1 MERLKGMGL
10 KRALF
15 WITLWCLSGAAAAC
29 AALTGCA
36 PLDALPY
43 AYEIEDTVLLRTLGV
58 DVATQ
63 RLDGVAVT
71 ASSGERPAVGDS
83 PGQAGVVLSAQADT
97 VSAARTMMQSY
108 GKDELFFGDVE
119 QVVVGEGLAQRGLDD
134 LLALM
139 ARDPELRLEARLWV
153 VRGGSASDVLF
164 GGEESGGVDDRL
176 DAMESNAD
184 QGAATLPRTARE
196 ALVDLARSGTT
207 FLPALAQGPSRPGD
221 GAEGDTTV
229 STAGYALFRDGA
241 LCGWAAGE
249 EAHGIHLLLGRADG
263 GLLECAA
270 PDGARVALLLTG
282 VRTGYTPVFRGGA
295 LAGLEVKCKVEARLA
310 EVRGGDALSREEL
323 AWLEAET
330 ARLCRTRMETALSH
344 SRALEADYLNLRQRA
359 ALSAPWRK
367 DELEQDWEE
376 GFPGLAFTVNVRV
389 KVAGG

>member
-1 MERLKGMGL
+1 MS
-10 KRALF
+10 RAQWL
-15 WITLWCLSGAAAAC
+15 LLAAAAC
-29 AALTGCA
+29 AALAGSA

-58 DVATQ
+58 DVGTQ
-63 RLDGVAVT
+63 SLDGVGVT

-164 GGEESGGVDDRL
+164 GGKESGGVDDRL

-282 VRTGYTPVFRGGA
+282 VRTGYTPIFRGGA

-376 GFPGLAFTVNVRV
+376 DFPGLTFTVNVQV

>member
-1 MERLKGMGL
+1 MSRAQGL
-10 KRALF
+10 L
-15 WITLWCLSGAAAAC
+15 LAAAAG

-58 DVATQ
+58 DMATQ

-282 VRTGYTPVFRGGA
+282 VRTGYTPIFRGGA

-344 SRALEADYLNLRQRA
+344 SRALGADYLNLRQRA

-376 GFPGLAFTVNVRV
+376 DFPGLAFTVNVQV

>member
-1 MERLKGMGL
+1 MS
-10 KRALF
+10 RAQWL
-15 WITLWCLSGAAAAC
+15 LLAAAAC
-29 AALTGCA
+29 AALAGCA

-282 VRTGYTPVFRGGA
+282 VRTGYTPIFRGGA

-376 GFPGLAFTVNVRV
+376 DFPGLAFTVNVQV

>member
-1 MERLKGMGL
+1 MS
-10 KRALF
+10 RAQWL
-15 WITLWCLSGAAAAC
+15 LLAAAAC

-36 PLDALPY
+36 PLPY

-282 VRTGYTPVFRGGA
+282 VRTGYTPIFRGGA

-376 GFPGLAFTVNVRV
+376 GFPGLAFTVNVQV

>member
-1 MERLKGMGL
+1 MS
-10 KRALF
+10 RAQWL
-15 WITLWCLSGAAAAC
+15 LLAGAAC

-164 GGEESGGVDDRL
+164 GGEEGGGVDDRL
-176 DAMESNAD
+176 DAMEAD
-184 QGAATLPRTARE
+184 AEQRSANLPRTARE

-221 GAEGDTTV
+221 GAEGDTAV

-249 EAHGIHLLLGRADG
+249 EAHGIHLLLGRADA

-282 VRTGYTPVFRGGA
+282 VRTDYTPVFRGGA

-367 DELEQDWEE
+367 DELEQDWEKD
-376 GFPGLAFTVNVRV
+376 FPGLAFTVNVQV

>member
-1 MERLKGMGL
+1 MS
-10 KRALF
+10 RAQWL
-15 WITLWCLSGAAAAC
+15 LLAAAAC
-29 AALTGCA
+29 AALAGCA

-282 VRTGYTPVFRGGA
+282 VRTGYTPIFRGGA

-376 GFPGLAFTVNVRV
+376 GFPGLAFTVNVQV

>member
-1 MERLKGMGL
+1 MS
-10 KRALF
+10 RAQWL
-15 WITLWCLSGAAAAC
+15 LLAAAAC
-29 AALTGCA
+29 AALAGSA

-58 DVATQ
+58 DVGTQ
-63 RLDGVAVT
+63 SLDGVGVT

-270 PDGARVALLLTG
+270 PDGARVALLLTD
-282 VRTGYTPVFRGGA
+282 VRTGYTPIFRGGA

-376 GFPGLAFTVNVRV
+376 DFPGLTFTVNVQV

>member
-1 MERLKGMGL
+1 MS
-10 KRALF
+10 RAQWL
-15 WITLWCLSGAAAAC
+15 LLAAAAC
-29 AALTGCA
+29 AALAGSA

-58 DVATQ
+58 DMATQ

-282 VRTGYTPVFRGGA
+282 VRTGYTPIFRGGA

-376 GFPGLAFTVNVRV
+376 DFPGLTFTVNVQV

>member
-1 MERLKGMGL
+1 VS
-10 KRALF
+10 RAQWL
-15 WITLWCLSGAAAAC
+15 LLAAAAC
-29 AALTGCA
+29 AALAGCA

-164 GGEESGGVDDRL
+164 GGGEGGGVDDRL
-176 DAMESNAD
+176 DAMEAD
-184 QGAATLPRTARE
+184 AGQRSANLPRTARE

-221 GAEGDTTV
+221 GAEGDTAV

-249 EAHGIHLLLGRADG
+249 EAHGIHLLLGRADA

-282 VRTGYTPVFRGGA
+282 VRTDYTPVFRGGA

-367 DELEQDWEE
+367 DELEQDWEKD
-376 GFPGLAFTVNVRV
+376 FPGLAFTVNVQV

>member
-1 MERLKGMGL
+1 MS
-10 KRALF
+10 RAQWL
-15 WITLWCLSGAAAAC
+15 LLAAAAC
-29 AALTGCA
+29 AALAGSA

-58 DVATQ
+58 DVGTQ
-63 RLDGVAVT
+63 SLDGVGVT

-282 VRTGYTPVFRGGA
+282 VRTGYTPIFRGGA

-344 SRALEADYLNLRQRA
+344 SRALGADYLNLRQRA

-376 GFPGLAFTVNVRV
+376 DFPGLAFTVNVQV

>member
-1 MERLKGMGL
+1 MS
-10 KRALF
+10 RAQWL
-15 WITLWCLSGAAAAC
+15 LLAAAAC
-29 AALTGCA
+29 AALAGCA

-71 ASSGERPAVGDS
+71 ASSGERPAVGGS

-176 DAMESNAD
+176 DAMEAD
-184 QGAATLPRTARE
+184 AEQRSATLPRTARE

-221 GAEGDTTV
+221 GAEGDTAV

-249 EAHGIHLLLGRADG
+249 EAHGIHLLLGRADA

-282 VRTGYTPVFRGGA
+282 VRTGYTPVFRGGT

-310 EVRGGDALSREEL
+310 EVLGGDALSREEL

-344 SRALEADYLNLRQRA
+344 SRALGADYLNLRQRA

-376 GFPGLAFTVNVRV
+376 GFPGLAFTVNVQV

>member
-1 MERLKGMGL
+1 VS
-10 KRALF
+10 RAQWL
-15 WITLWCLSGAAAAC
+15 LLAAAAC
-29 AALTGCA
+29 AALAGCA

-164 GGEESGGVDDRL
+164 GGEEGCGVDDRL
-176 DAMESNAD
+176 DAMEAD
-184 QGAATLPRTARE
+184 AGQRSANLPRTARE

-221 GAEGDTTV
+221 GAEGDTAV

-249 EAHGIHLLLGRADG
+249 EAHGIHLLLGRADA

-282 VRTGYTPVFRGGA
+282 VRTDYTPVFRGGA

-367 DELEQDWEE
+367 DELEQDWEKD
-376 GFPGLAFTVNVRV
+376 FPGLAFTVNVQV

>member
-1 MERLKGMGL
+1 MS
-10 KRALF
+10 RAQWL
-15 WITLWCLSGAAAAC
+15 LLAAAAC
-29 AALTGCA
+29 AALAGCA

-282 VRTGYTPVFRGGA
+282 VRTGYTPIFRGGA

-344 SRALEADYLNLRQRA
+344 SRALEADYLNMRQRA

-376 GFPGLAFTVNVRV
+376 GFPGLAFTVNVQV

>member
-1 MERLKGMGL
+1 MS
-10 KRALF
+10 RAQWL
-15 WITLWCLSGAAAAC
+15 LLAAAAC
-29 AALTGCA
+29 AALAGSA

-58 DVATQ
+58 DVGTQ
-63 RLDGVAVT
+63 SLDGVGVT

-282 VRTGYTPVFRGGA
+282 VRTGYTPIFRGGA
-295 LAGLEVKCKVEARLA
+295 HAGLEVKCKVEARLA

-376 GFPGLAFTVNVRV
+376 DFPGLTFTVNVQV

>member
-1 MERLKGMGL
+1 MS
-10 KRALF
+10 RAQWL
-15 WITLWCLSGAAAAC
+15 LLAAAAC
-29 AALTGCA
+29 AALAGSA

-43 AYEIEDTVLLRTLGV
+43 ASEIEDTVLLRTLGV
-58 DVATQ
+58 DVGTQ
-63 RLDGVAVT
+63 SLDGVGVT

-282 VRTGYTPVFRGGA
+282 VRTGYTPIFRGGA

-376 GFPGLAFTVNVRV
+376 DFPGLTFTVNVQV

>member
-1 MERLKGMGL
+1 M
-10 KRALF
+10 
-15 WITLWCLSGAAAAC
+15 AAAGGRGLRRPHRLRPPGRP
-29 AALTGCA
+29 ALR
-36 PLDALPY
+36 
-43 AYEIEDTVLLRTLGV
+43 YEIEDTVLLRTLGV
-58 DVATQ
+58 DMATQ

-270 PDGARVALLLTG
+270 PDGARVALLLTD
-282 VRTGYTPVFRGGA
+282 VRTGYTPIFRGGA

-376 GFPGLAFTVNVRV
+376 GFPGLAFTVNVQV

>member
-1 MERLKGMGL
+1 MS
-10 KRALF
+10 RAQWL
-15 WITLWCLSGAAAAC
+15 LLAAAAC
-29 AALTGCA
+29 AALAGSA

-58 DVATQ
+58 DVGTQ
-63 RLDGVAVT
+63 SLDGVGVT

-282 VRTGYTPVFRGGA
+282 VRTGYTPIFRGGA

-376 GFPGLAFTVNVRV
+376 DFPGLTFTVNVQV

>member
-1 MERLKGMGL
+1 MS
-10 KRALF
+10 RAQWL
-15 WITLWCLSGAAAAC
+15 LLAAAAC
-29 AALTGCA
+29 AALAGSA

-58 DVATQ
+58 DVGTQ
-63 RLDGVAVT
+63 SLDGVGVT

-164 GGEESGGVDDRL
+164 GGEEGGGVDDRL
-176 DAMESNAD
+176 DAMEAD
-184 QGAATLPRTARE
+184 AEQRSATLPRTARE

-221 GAEGDTTV
+221 GAEGDTAV

-249 EAHGIHLLLGRADG
+249 EAHGIHLLLGRADA

-282 VRTGYTPVFRGGA
+282 VRTGYTPIFRGGA

-367 DELEQDWEE
+367 DELEQDWEKD
-376 GFPGLAFTVNVRV
+376 FPGLAFTVNVQV

>member
-1 MERLKGMGL
+1 MS
-10 KRALF
+10 RAQWL
-15 WITLWCLSGAAAAC
+15 LLAAAAC

-270 PDGARVALLLTG
+270 PDGARVALLLTD
-282 VRTGYTPVFRGGA
+282 VRTGYTPIFRGGA

-376 GFPGLAFTVNVRV
+376 GFPGLAFTVNVQV

>member
-1 MERLKGMGL
+1 MS
-10 KRALF
+10 RAQWL
-15 WITLWCLSGAAAAC
+15 LLAAAAC
-29 AALTGCA
+29 AALAGCA

-164 GGEESGGVDDRL
+164 GGEEGCGVDDRL
-176 DAMESNAD
+176 DAMEAD
-184 QGAATLPRTARE
+184 AGQRSANLPRTARE

-221 GAEGDTTV
+221 GAEGDTAV

-249 EAHGIHLLLGRADG
+249 EAHGIHLLLGRADA

-282 VRTGYTPVFRGGA
+282 VRTDYTPVFRGGA

-367 DELEQDWEE
+367 DELEQDWEKD
-376 GFPGLAFTVNVRV
+376 FPGLAFTVNVQV

>member
-1 MERLKGMGL
+1 MS
-10 KRALF
+10 RAQWL
-15 WITLWCLSGAAAAC
+15 LLAAAAC
-29 AALTGCA
+29 AALAGSA

-58 DVATQ
+58 DVGTQ
-63 RLDGVAVT
+63 SLDGVGVT

-282 VRTGYTPVFRGGA
+282 VRTGYTPIFRGGA
-295 LAGLEVKCKVEARLA
+295 LAGLEVKCTVEARLA

-376 GFPGLAFTVNVRV
+376 DFPGLTFTVNVQV

>member
-1 MERLKGMGL
+1 MS
-10 KRALF
+10 RAQWL
-15 WITLWCLSGAAAAC
+15 LLAAAAC
-29 AALTGCA
+29 AALAGSA

-58 DVATQ
+58 DVGTQ
-63 RLDGVAVT
+63 SLDGVGVT

-282 VRTGYTPVFRGGA
+282 VRTGYTPIFRGGA

-344 SRALEADYLNLRQRA
+344 SRALGADYLNLRQRA

-376 GFPGLAFTVNVRV
+376 DFPGLTFTVNVQV

>member
-1 MERLKGMGL
+1 M
-10 KRALF
+10 
-15 WITLWCLSGAAAAC
+15 SGAQWLLLAAAAC
-29 AALTGCA
+29 AALAGSA

-58 DVATQ
+58 DVGTQ
-63 RLDGVAVT
+63 SLDGVGVT

-282 VRTGYTPVFRGGA
+282 VRTGYTPIFRGGA

-376 GFPGLAFTVNVRV
+376 DFPGLTFTVNVQV

>member
-1 MERLKGMGL
+1 MS
-10 KRALF
+10 RAQWL
-15 WITLWCLSGAAAAC
+15 LLAAAAC
-29 AALTGCA
+29 AALAGCA

-249 EAHGIHLLLGRADG
+249 EAHGIHLLLGRADA

-282 VRTGYTPVFRGGA
+282 VRTDYTPVFRGGA

-367 DELEQDWEE
+367 DELEQDWEKD
-376 GFPGLAFTVNVRV
+376 FPGLAFTVNVQV

>member
-1 MERLKGMGL
+1 MS
-10 KRALF
+10 RAQWL
-15 WITLWCLSGAAAAC
+15 LLAAAAC
-29 AALTGCA
+29 AALAGSA

-58 DVATQ
+58 DVGTQ
-63 RLDGVAVT
+63 SPDGVGVT

-282 VRTGYTPVFRGGA
+282 VRTGYTPIFRGGA

-344 SRALEADYLNLRQRA
+344 SRALEADYLNLRQGA

-376 GFPGLAFTVNVRV
+376 DFPGLTFTVNVQV

>member
-1 MERLKGMGL
+1 MS
-10 KRALF
+10 RAQWL
-15 WITLWCLSGAAAAC
+15 LLAAAAC
-29 AALTGCA
+29 AALAGCA

-58 DVATQ
+58 DVGTQ
-63 RLDGVAVT
+63 SLDGVGVT

-282 VRTGYTPVFRGGA
+282 VRTGYTPIFRGGA

-376 GFPGLAFTVNVRV
+376 DFPGLAFTVNVQV

>member
-1 MERLKGMGL
+1 MS
-10 KRALF
+10 RAQWL
-15 WITLWCLSGAAAAC
+15 LLAAAAC
-29 AALTGCA
+29 AALPGCA
-36 PLDALPY
+36 PLDALPS
-43 AYEIEDTVLLRTLGV
+43 AYEMEDTVLLRTLGV
-58 DVATQ
+58 DMATQ

-282 VRTGYTPVFRGGA
+282 VRTGYTPIFRGGA

-376 GFPGLAFTVNVRV
+376 GFPGLAFTVNVQV

>member
-1 MERLKGMGL
+1 MR
-10 KRALF
+10 RAQWL
-15 WITLWCLSGAAAAC
+15 LLAAAAC

-36 PLDALPY
+36 PLAALPY

-58 DVATQ
+58 DVGTQ

-119 QVVVGEGLAQRGLDD
+119 QVLVGEGLAQRGLDD

-153 VRGGSASDVLF
+153 VRGSSASDVLF
-164 GGEESGGVDDRL
+164 GGEEGGGVDDRL
-176 DAMESNAD
+176 DAMEAD
-184 QGAATLPRTARE
+184 AEQRAATLPRTARE

-207 FLPALAQGPSRPGD
+207 FLPALVQGPSRPGD
-221 GAEGDTTV
+221 GAEGDTSV

-241 LCGWAAGE
+241 LCGWAGGE
-249 EAHGIHLLLGRADG
+249 EAHGIHLLLGQADA

-270 PDGARVALLLTG
+270 PDGARAALLLNG
-282 VRTGYTPVFRGGA
+282 VRTGYTPVFQGGA
-295 LAGLEVKCKVEARLA
+295 LAGLEVECKVEARLA
-310 EVRGGDALSREEL
+310 EVRGGGALDREEL

-330 ARLCRTRMETALSH
+330 ARLCRMRMETALSH
-344 SRALEADYLNLRQRA
+344 SQALGADYLNLRQRA

-367 DELEQDWEE
+367 DELERAWEE
-376 GFPGLAFTVNVRV
+376 GFPGLAVTVNVQV

>member
-1 MERLKGMGL
+1 MS
-10 KRALF
+10 RAQWL
-15 WITLWCLSGAAAAC
+15 LLAAAAC
-29 AALTGCA
+29 ATLTGCA

-58 DVATQ
+58 DMATQ

-270 PDGARVALLLTG
+270 PDGARVALLLTD
-282 VRTGYTPVFRGGA
+282 VRTGYTPIFRGGA

-376 GFPGLAFTVNVRV
+376 GFPGLAFTVNVQV

>member
-1 MERLKGMGL
+1 MS
-10 KRALF
+10 RAQWL
-15 WITLWCLSGAAAAC
+15 LLAAAAC
-29 AALTGCA
+29 AALAGSA

-58 DVATQ
+58 DMATQ

-282 VRTGYTPVFRGGA
+282 VRTGYTPIFRGGA
-295 LAGLEVKCKVEARLA
+295 LAGLEVKCKVEARRA

-376 GFPGLAFTVNVRV
+376 DFPGLTFTVNVQV

>member
-1 MERLKGMGL
+1 MS
-10 KRALF
+10 RAQWL
-15 WITLWCLSGAAAAC
+15 LLAAAAC
-29 AALTGCA
+29 AALAGCA

-164 GGEESGGVDDRL
+164 GGGEGGGVDDRL
-176 DAMESNAD
+176 DAMEAD
-184 QGAATLPRTARE
+184 AGQRSANLPRTARE

-221 GAEGDTTV
+221 GAEGDTAV

-249 EAHGIHLLLGRADG
+249 EAHGIHLLLGRADA

-282 VRTGYTPVFRGGA
+282 VRTDYTPVFRGGA

-367 DELEQDWEE
+367 DELEQDWEKD
-376 GFPGLAFTVNVRV
+376 FPGLAFTVNVQV